1 MENRKTCRN
10 AQCFCDGSCQ
20 DLIKSDIN
28 YTSVIPMENKTAEE
42 ILKEFENFCGNL
54 AVSGDSPSSDTIKQY
69 FDEYASQKLAE
80 KDKEIERLKVI
91 LTKLP
96 DLLHDSLGNR
106 ECEYT
111 IKDLPENS
119 CVDSGEFWITHNEV
133 GSGEPLKQW
142 IKSEIDKSLNK

>member
-69 FDEYASQKLAE
+69 FDEYASQQLAE
-80 KDKEIERLKVI
+80 KDKEIERYKEVLTELVELKKMKDSQGKTFI
-91 LTKLP
+91 YCDRQPKAWQQAF
-96 DLLHDSLGNR
+96 DLI
-106 ECEYT
+106 E
-111 IKDLPENS
+111 
-119 CVDSGEFWITHNEV
+119 
-133 GSGEPLKQW
+133 
-142 IKSEIDKSLNK
+142 SLNK

>member
-80 KDKEIERLKVI
+80 KDKEIKRYKKSISDFALAI
-91 LTKLP
+91 SKLNNAKSYHA
-96 DLLHDSLGNR
+96 L
-106 ECEYT
+106 
-111 IKDLPENS
+111 ENI
-119 CVDSGEFWITHNEV
+119 VLVFFD
-133 GSGEPLKQW
+133 K
-142 IKSEIDKSLNK
+142 IDKILSK